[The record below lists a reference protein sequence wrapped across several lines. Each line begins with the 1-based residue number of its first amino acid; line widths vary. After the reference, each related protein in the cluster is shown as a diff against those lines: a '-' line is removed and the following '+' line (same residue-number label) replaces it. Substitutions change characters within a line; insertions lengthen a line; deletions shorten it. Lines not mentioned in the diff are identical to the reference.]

1 MLKYI
6 NLARAAHHLSNFP
19 HLLLPP
25 SHHVDRALFI
35 RNLDRQ
41 MEGLTVFWRI

>member
-6 NLARAAHHLSNFP
+6 NFTLAAHHLSIFP

-25 SHHVDRALFI
+25 SHHVDRVLFT
-35 RNLDRQ
+35 RNLDSC
-41 MEGLTVFWRI
+41 MEGLTVVWRI